1 MRMTIIG
8 RKKHRTFT
16 AVTVVFLAA
25 MLIIALSAAMVSKRE
40 SGGLQTAKRSEEAG
54 VYAVICVGF
63 AQGEVYELEKEL
75 FEGFG
80 IRATFFVTSRGLETD
95 AQKAKEMISF
105 GNALGVYCENADG
118 MSRYELLRLL
128 ALENDAFY
136 EFCGRRP
143 RFCLTDGSYPSYAAE
158 AAYIY
163 GQKAVSYSVKIL
175 TGDEIIKNGDVVLC
189 AAESKDAL
197 YAFARAVSRAASNG
211 LMPVTLAAL
220 YDKNG

>member
-1 MRMTIIG
+1 MRMTVTG

-16 AVTVVFLAA
+16 AVTFVFLAA
-25 MLIIALSAAMVSKRE
+25 MLFIALTAAIVSKRE
-40 SGGLQTAKRSEEAG
+40 SGGIQTVNRVEEAG

-63 AQGEVYELEKEL
+63 AQGDEYEFEKEL
-75 FEGFG
+75 FAGFG
-80 IRATFFVTSRGLETD
+80 IRATFFIAASELETD
-95 AQKAKEMISF
+95 AQKAKEMLSR
-105 GNALGVYCENADG
+105 GNTLGVACENAG
-118 MSRYELLRLL
+118 EMNKFEFLRFL
-128 ALENDAFY
+128 AMQNDAFY

-143 RFCLTDGSYPSYAAE
+143 RFCLADVSDTPYAAE

-163 GQKAVSYSVKIL
+163 GQRAVSYSVKIA
-175 TGDEIIKNGDVVLC
+175 TGDEVIKNGDVVLC

-211 LMPVTLAAL
+211 LTPVTLAEL